1 MKRSVLALFLAAV
14 LVVSL
19 TACGGRQESDN
30 SAKSADA
37 AVSEKQESR
46 TERNSTASVNA
57 AGEQSTVV
65 PAAESV
71 NPAGS
76 GANLSNGS
84 ASGSVSSAGTTS
96 GTSNK
101 PGSNANTGAGSG
113 NTSGGNIGG
122 ANSSGAS
129 GSSGPSNQSSGS
141 NSSGAKPT
149 EPPAKHTHQFVDVG
163 VQALE
168 WSAAQQDNTGPTN
181 TREQVSAVNVCI
193 SCGYFYG
200 NDDDKF
206 AERYI
211 DHILGPNSSQNCTG
225 AYTLAPIYACYHLLE
240 CSCGTLKR
248 GKFDHYEYL
257 MYFNG
262 TNNAATKFVLKDW
275 QIQELGLSHA

>member
-37 AVSEKQESR
+37 AVSEKQESG
-46 TERNSTASVNA
+46 TQNNSTASVNA
-57 AGEQSTVV
+57 AGEQSTG
-65 PAAESV
+65 E
-71 NPAGS
+71 
-76 GANLSNGS
+76 
-84 ASGSVSSAGTTS
+84 SVSSAGSGAALSNDAAGGSASNAGTVS

-101 PGSNANTGAGSG
+101 PGSNANTGA
-113 NTSGGNIGG
+113 
-122 ANSSGAS
+122 NSSGAS
-129 GSSGPSNQSSGS
+129 GSSGSSNHSSGS

-149 EPPAKHTHQFVDVG
+149 EPPAKHTHHFVDVG

-181 TREQVSAVNVCI
+181 TREQVGAANVCL

-206 AERYI
+206 AERYM

-257 MYFNG
+257 LYFDG
-262 TNNAATKFVLKDW
+262 TSNPATKFVLKNW
-275 QIQELGLSHA
+275 QSKELGLSHT

>member
-1 MKRSVLALFLAAV
+1 MKRSILALFLAAV

-30 SAKSADA
+30 SAKNADA
-37 AVSEKQESR
+37 AVSEKQESG
-46 TERNSTASVNA
+46 TQNNSTASVNA
-57 AGEQSTVV
+57 AGEQSTG
-65 PAAESV
+65 E
-71 NPAGS
+71 
-76 GANLSNGS
+76 
-84 ASGSVSSAGTTS
+84 SVSSAGSGAALSNDAAGGSASNAGTVS

-113 NTSGGNIGG
+113 TPSGGNIGG

-129 GSSGPSNQSSGS
+129 GSSGSLNQSSGS
-141 NSSGAKPT
+141 NSSGTKPT

-257 MYFNG
+257 LYFNG
-262 TNNAATKFVLKDW
+262 TSNPATKFVLKDW
-275 QIQELGLSHA
+275 QSKELGLSHT